1 MTKYEGVLINPNFH
15 YNIVFTI
22 IFFRNFF
29 ITFLEK
35 LHFFIY
41 FLKMGFIRVAK
52 IKVKGIGKL
61 KSIKYK
67 MILFFGLLIFIICLG
82 LGTISYLSA
91 SEALKNSNDEALME
105 LAQANA
111 KVVAQGMRAQINAL
125 QALAE
130 SHWLKSDDFTLE
142 EKLEFLK
149 SEVSRSGHIT
159 MVIADREG
167 NGKSTEGALVNIKD
181 RDYFIKALSGES
193 AVSDPII
200 SRVDQNRT
208 VVFAVPIKD
217 GNNVKGVLLA
227 SRDGQGISNFISQMQ
242 SDVRD
247 VYMIN
252 KEGVV
257 VAHKD
262 NTLVEKA
269 YNVFDEV
276 KANPDLQGLAE
287 LHSQMIEGKIGVGE
301 YTYSNETKY
310 MGFAPI
316 EGTNWF
322 LSVNSSQSVIMA
334 PVKQLGKIATII
346 SFAFLLGG
354 IFITFLISRN
364 IANPISEIAKHLEVV
379 ATGDFRNE
387 VAPSLLKMND
397 ETGTLAQATSSM
409 QESLKTMVQDVILQS
424 SAMSEML
431 LGINKEMKELD
442 QSIEEISA
450 TTEELSAGIEETAA
464 SSEEMNA
471 TSIEIERAIEVLAAK
486 SQEGSVTVAEIN
498 KMSLDMKEKA
508 ISSKNEAME
517 IYGSAKA
524 SLEGALEQ
532 AKAVN
537 QIDELSQAILEITAQ
552 TNLLALNAAIE
563 AARAGEAGKGFAVVA
578 EEIRKLA
585 EGSKN
590 SVARIQEV
598 TEVIFQAVNELRA
611 SSVEIMNFMD
621 QKVLQDYENLVNIG
635 EQYNK
640 NSNAINDIVMDFSST
655 SEEILASME
664 SMVQAINQIA
674 ATSNEEAMGA
684 TNIAQETSKIVLMSQ
699 DVMNLAKN
707 AQEKSQQ
714 LVEAMDQFRIS

>member
-1 MTKYEGVLINPNFH
+1 
-15 YNIVFTI
+15 
-22 IFFRNFF
+22 
-29 ITFLEK
+29 
-35 LHFFIY
+35 
-41 FLKMGFIRVAK
+41 
-52 IKVKGIGKL
+52 
-61 KSIKYK
+61 
-67 MILFFGLLIFIICLG
+67 
-82 LGTISYLSA
+82 
-91 SEALKNSNDEALME
+91 ME

-111 KVVAQGMRAQINAL
+111 KVVARGMRAQINAL
-125 QALAE
+125 EALAE
-130 SHWLKSDDFTLE
+130 SHFIKSDDYTID

-149 SEVSRSGHIT
+149 SEVARSGHVT
-159 MVIADREG
+159 MVLADREG
-167 NGKSTEGALVNIKD
+167 NGKTTEGTLVNIKD
-181 RDYFIKALSGES
+181 RDYFSKALSGES

-208 VVFAVPIKD
+208 VVFAVPIKE
-217 GNNVKGVLLA
+217 GNYVKGVLMA
-227 SRDGQGISNFISQMQ
+227 SRDGHGIRNFISQMQ

-262 NTLVEKA
+262 NTLVENM
-269 YNVFDEV
+269 YNVFEEV
-276 KANPDLQGLAE
+276 KTNPELQGLAE
-287 LHSQMIEGKIGVGE
+287 IHKQMVEGNIGVGE
-301 YTYSNETKY
+301 YTFRDETKY
-310 MGFAPI
+310 MGFAPV

-322 LSVNSSQSVIMA
+322 LSVNSPQSVIMA
-334 PVKQLGKIATII
+334 PVNQLGRIASYI
-346 SFAFLLGG
+346 SLAFIVGG
-354 IFITFLISRN
+354 IFITLLISRR
-364 IANPISEIAKHLEVV
+364 IANPIGEITKHLEVV
-379 ATGDFRNE
+379 ATGDFRHD
-387 VAPSLLKMND
+387 VAPSLLKMKD
-397 ETGTLAQATSSM
+397 ETGTLAQAASSM
-409 QESLKTMVQDVILQS
+409 QESLKTMVQNVIRQS
-424 SAMSEML
+424 SAMSQML
-431 LGINKEMKELD
+431 LGINKDMVELD

-450 TTEELSAGIEETAA
+450 TTEELSAGTEETAA

-471 TSIEIERAIEVLAAK
+471 TSIEIERAIQILAAK

-508 ISSKNEAME
+508 ISSKNEALE
-517 IYGSAKA
+517 IYGNAKA

-537 QIDELSQAILEITAQ
+537 QIDELSHAILEITAQ

-598 TEVIFQAVNELRA
+598 TEVIFQAVNELRT
-611 SSVEIMNFMD
+611 SSMAIMNFMD

-635 EQYNK
+635 DEYSA
-640 NSNAINDIVMDFSST
+640 NSNAISEIVMDFSST
-655 SEEILASME
+655 SEEVLASME

-674 ATSNEEAMGA
+674 SAANEEATGA

-714 LVEAMDQFRIS
+714 LVEAMGQFRIS